1 MRGDA
6 CVDSSAYL
14 EATPSA
20 AVVEEI
26 KPDDKVTQVV
36 QPEKPVEPSGIEEEK
51 EEEEEE
57 VREREGM
64 GTAQHE
70 AVKVLGHLHKKLQKW
85 KVRCWMWRGVRR
97 GVRRRNQRPR
107 RNRRRRGMNYW
118 TLILM
123 HFNKINFTVELYT
136 ALLWPPIQWS

>member
-6 CVDSSAYL
+6 YVDSSAYL

-64 GTAQHE
+64 GTAQ
-70 AVKVLGHLHKKLQKW
+70 QW

-107 RNRRRRGMNYW
+107 RNRRRRGGRRG
-118 TLILM
+118 
-123 HFNKINFTVELYT
+123 KIVTQVNVHKFGVSLQMFELTSFQFIPLHCYF
-136 ALLWPPIQWS
+136 AGGEL